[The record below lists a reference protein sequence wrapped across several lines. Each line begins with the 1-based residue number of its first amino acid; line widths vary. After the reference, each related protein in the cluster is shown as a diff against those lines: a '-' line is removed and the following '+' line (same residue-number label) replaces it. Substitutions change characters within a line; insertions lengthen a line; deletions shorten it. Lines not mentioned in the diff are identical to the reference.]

1 MIDTPKRC
9 IIVIIYKKGDI
20 DIMKNKNDIQEF
32 SYNVLSR
39 TYTIK
44 VYGQKKD
51 FEKNLNAPCYALTSL
66 FVEDSKKSP
75 SNKQPLNKEE
85 VAFRKNSDIEKIIA
99 TLALNYDPDVANDH
113 TLQSALSNKVADV
126 LSDIPDNNNG
136 GVLPDLS

>member
-9 IIVIIYKKGDI
+9 IIVIIYKKGDV

-66 FVEDSKKSP
+66 FVEDSKNP
-75 SNKQPLNKEE
+75 LPISNLSIKKKWLSEK
-85 VAFRKNSDIEKIIA
+85 FR
-99 TLALNYDPDVANDH
+99 Y
-113 TLQSALSNKVADV
+113 
-126 LSDIPDNNNG
+126 
-136 GVLPDLS
+136 